1 MEHNQEIIDRINL
14 LNDPNKKVYSEILN
28 EKSTF
33 LLSGYFWGRNRV
45 NENSIY
51 KLTYQ
56 EQVDRLISHC
66 RKYKTNYYFV
76 YYPIFEQKK
85 MYIEALSLKSQF
97 ILNTLH
103 EFPHLKVIKIDTD
116 FSLQAYPHIFD
127 VDADCFFINWY
138 FNNSCANPYQL
149 ELPGGVLGFANTH
162 NAKTA
167 LTILNNYILKHP
179 NLAEDKTFSGIF
191 TRHFFGVYTR
201 TVFLPYNYM
210 YMHLFHVYTPGK
222 GYTHIASD
230 KEEFSDNI
238 YSKKDI
244 VIAHKDLETY
254 ELEDVRKKR
263 ITGNI
268 WPKNFYRQQGQKL
281 RCFNNNDND
290 NIQFINYIDYGLKGK
305 QIKQFMIDFKER
317 ASNGL
322 FINKSLPELRDSY
335 IQIFRAEK
343 NFSDSI
349 QQNQNP
355 LIITIMNENT
365 EFKNIEKFKENC
377 NKYDL
382 NYIIYLSWGNLV
394 DKSLLFSKV
403 LKKYKRNILYLD
415 INLNFKFPKIFTVKN
430 IDLITININNTYLTK
445 KCYDPRVLKTLNDSI
460 YYFAYTPIVLEF
472 LQIWNHINKD
482 ITNQHKNMEYA
493 FNKSLSINKI
503 RCYWLKKKDIGSF
516 KNLEYNNVYTKQQLK
531 MKQFTNTLPQCGVK
545 PKLDRYG
552 DTLPSHF
559 YGSKYG
565 QVGNDK
571 YSKLFLE
578 F

>member
-1 MEHNQEIIDRINL
+1 MERSQEIIDRINL

-33 LLSGYFWGRNRV
+33 LLAGYFWGSKRV

-56 EQVDRLISHC
+56 QQVDRLIEHC
-66 RKYKTNYYFV
+66 KKYKTNYYFV

-97 ILNTLH
+97 ILNTLN
-103 EFPHLKVIKIDTD
+103 EFPHLKVINIDTD

-127 VDADCFFINWY
+127 IDADCFFINWY
-138 FNNSCANPYQL
+138 FNNNCANPYQL

-162 NAKTA
+162 NAKTS

-191 TRHFFGVYTR
+191 TRHFFNIYTR

-210 YMHLFHVYTPGK
+210 YMYEQHTYTSGK

-238 YSKKDI
+238 YSKKNI

-268 WPKNFYRQQGQKL
+268 WPPAFYRQQGQKL
-281 RCFNNNDND
+281 RCFNNNNV
-290 NIQFINYIDYGLKGK
+290 QFINYIDYGLKGK

-322 FINKSLPELRDSY
+322 FINKSLPKLRDSS
-335 IQIFRAEK
+335 IQKLHAKK
-343 NFSDSI
+343 NFRDSI

-355 LIITIMNENT
+355 LIITIVNENT
-365 EFKNIEKFKENC
+365 ETKIIEKFKENC

-382 NYIIYLSWGNLV
+382 NYIIYSSGRNLV

-430 IDLITININNTYLTK
+430 MDLITININNTYLTK

-460 YYFAYTPIVLEF
+460 YYFAYTPIILEF
-472 LQIWNHINKD
+472 LQIWNHFNKD

-493 FNKSLSINKI
+493 FNKSLSINKL
-503 RCYWLKKKDIGSF
+503 RCYWLTKKDILSLG
-516 KNLEYNNVYTKQQLK
+516 NLEYKDLYTNNQSKI
-531 MKQFTNTLPQCGVK
+531 KQFTNTLPQCGVK

-559 YGSKYG
+559 YGSQYG
-565 QVGNDK
+565 QIGNDK

>member
-1 MEHNQEIIDRINL
+1 MKQEIIDRINL

-28 EKSTF
+28 KKSSFILT
-33 LLSGYFWGRNRV
+33 GYFWGTNRI

-56 EQVDRLISHC
+56 EQVDRLINGC
-66 RKYKTNYYFV
+66 RKYKVNYYFV
-76 YYPIFEQKK
+76 NFPIFEQKG

-97 ILNTLH
+97 ILNTLN
-103 EFPHLKVIKIDTD
+103 EFPHLKVINIDTD

-138 FNNSCANPYQL
+138 FKNNCSNPYQL
-149 ELPGGVLGFANTH
+149 ELPGGVLGFANTF
-162 NAKTA
+162 NAKTT
-167 LTILNNYILKHP
+167 LNILNNYILKHP

-191 TRHFFGVYTR
+191 TRHFFNVYTR

-210 YMHLFHVYTPGK
+210 YMYQQHTYIAGK

-263 ITGNI
+263 IAGNI
-268 WPKNFYRQQGQKL
+268 WPSKFYSQQGQKL
-281 RCFNNNDND
+281 RCFNNND

-305 QIKQFMIDFKER
+305 QIKQFMIDFNER
-317 ASNGL
+317 ASYGM
-322 FINKSLPELRDSY
+322 FVNKSLPELKTSI
-335 IQIFRAEK
+335 IQKLHAKK
-343 NFSDSI
+343 NFENLSSRTLV
-349 QQNQNP
+349 P
-355 LIITIMNENT
+355 IIVTIINNET
-365 EFKNIEKFKENC
+365 QLAVIDKFKQKC
-377 NKYDL
+377 NKYNLD
-382 NYIIYLSWGNLV
+382 YIIYDKSSSHSSLREPLI
-394 DKSLLFSKV
+394 DKSLLFSRT

-430 IDLITININNTYLTK
+430 MDLITINMNTSYDN
-445 KCYDPRVLKTLNDSI
+445 CYDPRILKTANDSI

-472 LQIWNHINKD
+472 LQIWNHFNKD
-482 ITNQHKNMEYA
+482 NTNQHKNMEYA
-493 FNKSLSINKI
+493 FNKSLSINKL
-503 RCYWLKKKDIGSF
+503 RCYWLTNKDISSF
-516 KNLEYNNVYTKQQLK
+516 KNLQYNNIYTNQQLK
-531 MKQFTNTLPQCGVK
+531 MKQFTNTLPQCGLK
-545 PKLDRYG
+545 PKLDNYG
-552 DTLPSHF
+552 NTSSLHF
-559 YGSKYG
+559 YGSKYRPD
-565 QVGNDK
+565 NDK